1 MSADEF
7 RRYWL
12 ETHAPLVRANFARL
26 RSYEINIVTGTIEGA
41 PFVNGLAELYW
52 ENREAFLRDISSP
65 AGKRVLED
73 VRNFASEGG
82 PLLVDEHSVE
92 DESAGRSFAPPMS
105 YKAEGTRHGD

>member
-1 MSADEF
+1 MQKVLFWARCRAGMSADEF

-12 ETHAPLVRANFARL
+12 ETHAPLVLANFARL
-26 RSYEINIVTGTIEGA
+26 RSYEINIVTGTIEGE

-73 VRNFASEGG
+73 RSEEHTSELQS
-82 PLLVDEHSVE
+82 PL
-92 DESAGRSFAPPMS
+92 
-105 YKAEGTRHGD
+105 

>member
-26 RSYEINIVTGTIEGA
+26 RGYEINIVTGTIEGA
-41 PFVNGLAELYW
+41 PFINGLAELYW

-65 AGKRVLED
+65 AGKMVLED

-82 PLLVDEHSVE
+82 PLLVDEHCVDI
-92 DESAGRSFAPPMS
+92 DEQRAAQSFAPRRS
-105 YKAEGTRHGD
+105 RNDDG